1 MFVEK
6 FQTLSEKKTQVDRI
20 FFVWIKRRV
29 DILIRATRVTL
40 ESKKK
45 RQEFI
50 HLFIHVL
57 GLKWNSEFKK
67 TLDILQEELL
77 SVF

>member
-1 MFVEK
+1 MHVCGKISNLIREK
-6 FQTLSEKKTQVDRI
+6 TASGQD
-20 FFVWIKRRV
+20 FFCVCIKRRV

-57 GLKWNSEFKK
+57 GLK
-67 TLDILQEELL
+67 
-77 SVF
+77 